1 MNSTGFWSWQGIA
14 TFPGATAACL
24 LITRVLHQIVPHRL
38 VDVPEVAVSYTVA
51 LALLLLATLALAK
64 KPDAFDYLLCLINAV
79 AVSVTVAGGNI
90 LFGITS
96 ADPRR
101 EPVRA
106 PPVERVAN
114 PDQKEPLP

>member
-1 MNSTGFWSWQGIA
+1 MNSGFWSWQGLA

-24 LITRVLHQIVPHRL
+24 LMTRLLHQVVPGRL
-38 VDVPEVAVSYTVA
+38 DSVPEVAVSYSVAVVVLWLATFA
-51 LALLLLATLALAK
+51 LADKFSPL
-64 KPDAFDYLLCLINAV
+64 DYVLDIVNGV

-96 ADPRR
+96 PDPRR

-106 PPVERVAN
+106 PPVERVTTEEA
-114 PDQKEPLP
+114 PP